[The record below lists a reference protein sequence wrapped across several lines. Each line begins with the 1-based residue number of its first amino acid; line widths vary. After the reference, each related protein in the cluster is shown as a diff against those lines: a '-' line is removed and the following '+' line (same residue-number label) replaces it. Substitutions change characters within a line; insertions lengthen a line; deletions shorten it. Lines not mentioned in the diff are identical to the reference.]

1 MSGRIRRQFKV
12 CLIGDGYVG
21 KTSIRREYLKE
32 GFKRSYIPTLGV
44 DFAQKSLLFEGNPT
58 NLVIWDIA
66 GQVAFANLRRRYYEG
81 SSGIILVYAVNDRT
95 SFDSASKW
103 LVEAHGF
110 MDQLPPLMI
119 VGNKTDLRHNLPPGE
134 AITTEEGKAFAE
146 KTAERLGT
154 RAVFIET
161 SAKTGKNIDATFEA
175 LTRMM
180 VEVAEGRT
188 TTSYPPVQE
197 PAVTA
202 PYTSSTSLAPTST
215 PTASTPTSPTPQTT
229 FTPTTEEP
237 VHVQS
242 IEPAQPAQE
251 EMDPVTF
258 LTSDSEYLKENE
270 IAKAM
275 TELQDLRAELKIA
288 EEDLANSLSE
298 YETRLLTLKNTVHV
312 KRIMFEHL
320 KAELK
325 TTRDEWAKAYEDY
338 QETENRRKD
347 EFGRRTQTIKQIR
360 KQIEEA
366 GIKVR
371 TRVGDLDMKKMS
383 EF

>member
-44 DFAQKSLLFEGNPT
+44 DFAQKQLLYEGNPT

-66 GQVAFANLRRRYYEG
+66 GQVAFQNLRRRYYEG
-81 SSGIILVYAVNDRT
+81 SSGIILVYAVNDRN

-110 MDQLPPLMI
+110 MDKLPPLMI
-119 VGNKTDLRHNLPPGE
+119 VGNKIDLRRGLPP
-134 AITTEEGKAFAE
+134 ADVITTEEGQAFAE
-146 KTAERLGT
+146 KIAEKLGT

-161 SAKTGKNIDATFEA
+161 SARTGRNIDETFEA

-180 VEVAEGRT
+180 VEVADGIAP
-188 TTSYPPVQE
+188 TSYPSVEE
-197 PAVTA
+197 PKVSA
-202 PYTSSTSLAPTST
+202 PSSTAASAPAT
-215 PTASTPTSPTPQTT
+215 PTPQTT
-229 FTPTTEEP
+229 FTPEVEEP
-237 VHVQS
+237 
-242 IEPAQPAQE
+242 PQPAE
-251 EMDPVTF
+251 AEMDPVT
-258 LTSDSEYLKENE
+258 LLSSDSEYLKEDD
-270 IAKAM
+270 IGRAM

-288 EEDLANSLSE
+288 EEDLATTLSE

-312 KRIMFEHL
+312 KRIMFDHL
-320 KAELK
+320 KQELK
-325 TTRDEWAKAYEDY
+325 TTREEWAKAYEDY
-338 QETENRRKD
+338 QETDKRRKD
-347 EFGRRTQTIKQIR
+347 ELARRTQTINQIR

-366 GIKVR
+366 GAKVR
-371 TRVGDLDMKKMS
+371 TRVGDLDLKKMS

>member
-1 MSGRIRRQFKV
+1 MSGKIRRQFKV

-44 DFAQKSLLFEGNPT
+44 DFAQKQLLYEGSPT

-66 GQVAFANLRRRYYEG
+66 GQVAFQNLRRRYYEG
-81 SSGIILVYAVNDRT
+81 SAGIILVYAVNDRT

-110 MDQLPPLMI
+110 MDNLPPLMI
-119 VGNKTDLRHNLPPGE
+119 VGNKTDLRQGLPHGE
-134 AITTEEGKAFAE
+134 GITTEEGKAFAE
-146 KTAERLGT
+146 KIAEKLGT

-161 SAKTGKNIDATFEA
+161 SAKTGKNIDETFEA

-180 VEVAEGRT
+180 VEVAEGIT
-188 TTSYPPVQE
+188 PTSHPSVEQPV
-197 PAVTA
+197 
-202 PYTSSTSLAPTST
+202 TSALGSTSVTS
-215 PTASTPTSPTPQTT
+215 STPTSPTPQT
-229 FTPTTEEP
+229 PTVEEVP
-237 VHVQS
+237 T
-242 IEPAQPAQE
+242 PAQPE
-251 EMDPVTF
+251 VDPVT
-258 LTSDSEYLKENE
+258 LLSSDSEYLKEE
-270 IAKAM
+270 DIGRAM

-320 KAELK
+320 KQELK
-325 TTRDEWAKAYEDY
+325 TTREEWAKAYEDY
-338 QETENRRKD
+338 QETEKRRKD
-347 EFGRRTQTIKQIR
+347 EFARRTQTIKQIR

-366 GIKVR
+366 GVKVR

>member
-1 MSGRIRRQFKV
+1 MSGKIRRQFKV

-44 DFAQKSLLFEGNPT
+44 DFAQKQLLFEGNPT

-66 GQVAFANLRRRYYEG
+66 GQVAFQNLRRRYYEG

-110 MDQLPPLMI
+110 MNQLPPLMI

-146 KTAERLGT
+146 KIAEKLGT

-161 SAKTGKNIDATFEA
+161 SAKTGNNIDETFEV

-180 VEVAEGRT
+180 VEVAEGITSKSYPSVEEPKVSTPSST
-188 TTSYPPVQE
+188 TT
-197 PAVTA
+197 
-202 PYTSSTSLAPTST
+202 
-215 PTASTPTSPTPQTT
+215 TPTSPTPQTT
-229 FTPTTEEP
+229 LTPSVEEP
-237 VHVQS
+237 
-242 IEPAQPAQE
+242 PQPAQSDPVDV
-251 EMDPVTF
+251 DPVT
-258 LTSDSEYLKENE
+258 LLSSDSEYLKEE
-270 IAKAM
+270 DIGRAM

-312 KRIMFEHL
+312 KRIMFDHL
-320 KAELK
+320 KQELK
-325 TTRDEWAKAYEDY
+325 TTREEWAKAYEDY
-338 QETENRRKD
+338 QETDKRRRE
-347 EFGRRTQTIKQIR
+347 EFQRRTQTIAQIR

-366 GIKVR
+366 GVKVR